1 MVQNITD
8 AVATNATE
16 TTLTISYDINLTT
29 IISIISVIIILLGFL
44 YKYGQQLG
52 ELKGVKELIDAKLK
66 VIDEKYNTSEKIQTL
81 VLKVQAVELKVQ
93 AVESKVQAVEL
104 KVQAVE
110 SKVQAVE
117 LKVQDKISRDDFN
130 AHIYEIV
137 NNLSAMGEEIETLK
151 KQNEDL
157 KKELEQHKNWHS
169 KQGRAYE

>member
-104 KVQAVE
+104 KVQ
-110 SKVQAVE
+110 
-117 LKVQDKISRDDFN
+117 DKISRDDFN

-137 NNLSAMGEEIETLK
+137 NKLSAMGEEIETLK